1 MVFVKL
7 REGEGIEEALRR
19 FKRECERNGILKE
32 IKRRERYLS
41 PALKRKLKAAEAR
54 RKMRR
59 AKRRRPFGKRAHRS
73 VVSKAPRI
81 FQSARRAQPI
91 GARSVYFPRFR
102 HRYPYR
108 TVKTTQPGRPPVTAG
123 WHLPTPTID

>member
-32 IKRRERYLS
+32 IKRREHYVT
-41 PALKRKLKAAEAR
+41 PGMKRKLKAAEAR

-59 AKRRRPFGKRAHRS
+59 AKRRRVP
-73 VVSKAPRI
+73 
-81 FQSARRAQPI
+81 
-91 GARSVYFPRFR
+91 
-102 HRYPYR
+102 
-108 TVKTTQPGRPPVTAG
+108 
-123 WHLPTPTID
+123 